1 MREMFEE
8 STAAYSSNCPVLLDE
23 AQTVTM
29 GDIRY
34 VSMVFRDNFAGKLI
48 VLKGARKVG
57 HLAGYLASLL
67 ARVPV
72 MILDDETTG
81 DFLDEVISRFRP
93 AGIFGF
99 ERKFSAYDAAD
110 FLPGVDGLVNVEMPK
125 AAHPNLAVLLGTSG
139 STGTPKFVRLSREA
153 VFHNATAISECL
165 PILETD
171 VAITS
176 LPYSYSYGLSIVN
189 THFIRGAQ
197 ILVSESSLASK
208 DFWSQVKR
216 FGVTSLGG
224 VPTTYRTLQQFGWD
238 PSEYPSLRYMTQA
251 GGRLGDDE
259 RQYFLDL
266 LKSCGIDFFVMYGQT
281 EATARI
287 TIASPDVLH
296 KKIGSVGRAL
306 ADGELSIKDPDSRG
320 FGEVVYR
327 GPNVMM
333 GYATEESDLADDD
346 LCNGEL
352 LTGDIG
358 SLQDEILTL
367 HGRTKRIAKIF
378 GKRFSLDE
386 IENWLAQYGQCVV
399 VAQDDTV
406 AVAVLSSAVPENLQK
421 DLATH
426 LGVHSTGIRILAVP
440 ALPQLSNGK
449 TNYQEVQKMLDA
461 HFEVDS
467 EA

>member
-1 MREMFEE
+1 MFEE

-23 AQTVTM
+23 AQTVTL

-34 VSMVFRDNFAGKLI
+34 VSMLFRENFAGKLI
-48 VLKGARKVG
+48 VLKAARTVS
-57 HLAGYLASLL
+57 HLTVYLASLL
-67 ARVPV
+67 AKVPV
-72 MILDDETTG
+72 MILEDETPE
-81 DFLDEVISRFRP
+81 DFLSQVISRFRP

-99 ERKFSAYDAAD
+99 ESDFPAYDAAD
-110 FLPGVDGLVNVEMPK
+110 FLPGVDGLVTREMPK
-125 AAHPNLAVLLGTSG
+125 AAHPDLAVLLGTSG

-153 VFHNATAISECL
+153 VFHNATAIGERL
-165 PILETD
+165 PIRETD

-197 ILVSESSLASK
+197 IVVSESSLAGK
-208 DFWSQVKR
+208 DFWAQVKR

-251 GGRLGDDE
+251 GGRLQDDE

-266 LKSCGIDFFVMYGQT
+266 LESWGIDFFVMYGQT

-296 KKIGSVGRAL
+296 KKIDSVGRAL

-320 FGEVVYR
+320 LGEVVYR

-333 GYATEESDLADDD
+333 GYATEQSDLADGD

-358 SLQDEILTL
+358 SLQDGILTL
-367 HGRTKRIAKIF
+367 HGRAKRIAKIF

-399 VAQDDTV
+399 VAQDEAI
-406 AVAVLSSAVPENLQK
+406 AVAVLSNTVPENLQK
-421 DLATH
+421 DLSAL
-426 LGVHSTGIRILAVP
+426 LGVHSTGVRILAVP
-440 ALPQLSNGK
+440 ALPQLSSGK

-461 HFEVDS
+461 HFEADS